1 MPTLKNN
8 SPVSFILPA
17 EPLRRYLSSYYFVD
31 IGEGQATQDDLLY
44 PEWASA
50 RFTLRGTASGNMV
63 GTAMNPIPAASLT
76 GPTGKAAMVR
86 FQNIRL
92 VGIGFLPL
100 GWYRL
105 IGCPANRWANKVGS
119 VHEHPEFALLAKLHR
134 EIQRLTDTEQ
144 MAALFDHML
153 LPSVIDPDPL
163 EAEIER
169 IHHNI
174 ANPDIGSVSEL
185 AAITGIS
192 LQRVER
198 LARRVFG
205 FPPKHLLRRQRFL
218 RTLAKVME
226 HPDLKWSAALDY
238 QYFDQAHFNREF
250 QQFMGMTPRQ
260 YLAMPRS
267 TSIVTTQTRG
277 RDLGHLL
284 QALQGPGPL
293 SGQ

>member
-1 MPTLKNN
+1 M
-8 SPVSFILPA
+8 
-17 EPLRRYLSSYYFVD
+17 D
-31 IGEGQATQDDLLY
+31 
-44 PEWASA
+44 
-50 RFTLRGTASGNMV
+50 
-63 GTAMNPIPAASLT
+63 PIPAASLT

-86 FQNIRL
+86 FENIRL

-119 VHEHPEFALLAKLHR
+119 VHEHPEFALLAKLHS
-134 EIQRLTDTEQ
+134 EIRRLTDTEQ

-192 LQRVER
+192 QQRVER

-205 FPPKHLLRRQRFL
+205 FPPKLLLRRQRFL

-226 HPDLKWSAALDY
+226 HPDLKWSAALDD

-267 TSIVTTQTRG
+267 TSIITTQTRG